1 MLPIEKTMQPAPIKE
16 YGARVQVTKV
26 YTILRRYPGDGRE
39 GFSMEWTRVD
49 GADRGSI
56 RLYALSTCGWCA
68 KTKQLL
74 KDLGVAFQYVYVD
87 LLPPGELQQALTE
100 VERYNP
106 QGSFPTI
113 VINDSMTI
121 VGFQEGKIREAVRG

>member
-1 MLPIEKTMQPAPIKE
+1 
-16 YGARVQVTKV
+16 
-26 YTILRRYPGDGRE
+26 
-39 GFSMEWTRVD
+39 MEWTRVD
-49 GADRGSI
+49 GTDRGSI

-87 LLPPGELQQALTE
+87 LLPPGELQQVLTE

-113 VINDSMTI
+113 VIDDSTTI
-121 VGFQEGKIREAVRG
+121 VGFQEGKIREAVKG